1 MNHRAV
7 VIMVVVAA
15 SVCVLLGP
23 GCRQRKAGSQ
33 GGSVVQSVPIP
44 SEEARARTFDEA
56 QARAFEAVR
65 RREQWPQS
73 PEAVCKAFWDARAAK
88 NYAEMEVLWPGSAS
102 FNWPEKCRNEPNVP
116 YVFGQAGSDGTTVPY
131 AAKDQFDARKTY
143 NLTMRLGVLQTDKGP
158 RYYIVSGN

>member
-1 MNHRAV
+1 MNRREV

-15 SVCVLLGP
+15 CTCVLIGS

-33 GGSVVQSVPIP
+33 GDSVARSVPV
-44 SEEARARTFDEA
+44 SFEQA

-65 RREQWPQS
+65 QREQSPES
-73 PEAVCKAFWDARAAK
+73 PEAVCRAFWDARAAK

-102 FNWPEKCRNEPNVP
+102 FNWPETCKNEPNVT
-116 YVFGQAGSDGTTVPY
+116 YVFGQAGTDGTTVPY
-131 AAKDQFDARKTY
+131 AAKDQFDVRKTY
-143 NLTMRLGVLQTDKGP
+143 NLTMRLRVLPTDKGS